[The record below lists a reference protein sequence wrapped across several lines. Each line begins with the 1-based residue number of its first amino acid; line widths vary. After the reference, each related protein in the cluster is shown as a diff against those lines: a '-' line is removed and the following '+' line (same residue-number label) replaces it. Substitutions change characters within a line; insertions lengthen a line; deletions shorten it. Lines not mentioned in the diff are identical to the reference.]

1 MLEKMIRTQTTQK
14 EKQLD
19 DWMQRHDAAH
29 PFPSETVELT
39 PDLVYAPEK
48 YAKIDV
54 FRPRA
59 DFPQPL
65 PVIVDLHGGGF
76 LLGRKEANRL
86 YCADLAAQGF
96 LVYCPEYPLAPEHN
110 LFEILQALSRA
121 LDAAAARIP
130 GDGGDLNRVFLCGDS
145 AGAWLCVYL
154 AAMQRS
160 AALSQAAGVV
170 PSSLPVRALGLVSG
184 MFYTTKLD
192 QIGLFL
198 PPMLYGKDWR
208 RHPFRPYMNP
218 EHPEI
223 VSHLPPAMLL
233 TARGDFLRRY
243 SQQYAKALQK
253 SGADCRLID
262 LDGERELPHAFA
274 ALLPEAP
281 ESRQVTK
288 DMISFFM
295 AQ

>member
-1 MLEKMIRTQTTQK
+1 MKSEK
-14 EKQLD
+14 
-19 DWMQRHDAAH
+19 
-29 PFPSETVELT
+29 
-39 PDLVYAPEK
+39 
-48 YAKIDV
+48 
-54 FRPRA
+54 
-59 DFPQPL
+59 
-65 PVIVDLHGGGF
+65 
-76 LLGRKEANRL
+76 
-86 YCADLAAQGF
+86 
-96 LVYCPEYPLAPEHN
+96 
-110 LFEILQALSRA
+110 
-121 LDAAAARIP
+121 
-130 GDGGDLNRVFLCGDS
+130 
-145 AGAWLCVYL
+145 
-154 AAMQRS
+154 
-160 AALSQAAGVV
+160 ALSQAAGVT

-253 SGADCRLID
+253 SGADCLLID

>member
-1 MLEKMIRTQTTQK
+1 MLEKMIRTQTAQK

-19 DWMQRHDAAH
+19 EWMQRHDAAH

-39 PDLVYAPEK
+39 PDLAYAPEN

-54 FRPRA
+54 FRPKA
-59 DFPQPL
+59 DFPQSL

-160 AALSQAAGVV
+160 AFAGGGRCPLFPACPRAGAGQRHVLHHETRPNRFVSAADALRQGLAQAPFPPVHESGTPGNCQ
-170 PSSLPVRALGLVSG
+170 PSAARDA
-184 MFYTTKLD
+184 
-192 QIGLFL
+192 
-198 PPMLYGKDWR
+198 
-208 RHPFRPYMNP
+208 
-218 EHPEI
+218 
-223 VSHLPPAMLL
+223 SHG
-233 TARGDFLRRY
+233 AR
-243 SQQYAKALQK
+243 
-253 SGADCRLID
+253 
-262 LDGERELPHAFA
+262 
-274 ALLPEAP
+274 
-281 ESRQVTK
+281 
-288 DMISFFM
+288 
-295 AQ
+295 

>member
-1 MLEKMIRTQTTQK
+1 MLEKMIRTQTAQK
-14 EKQLD
+14 ERQLD
-19 DWMQRHDAAH
+19 EWMQRHDAAH
-29 PFPSETVELT
+29 PFPSETVELVT
-39 PDLVYAPEK
+39 DLTYSPEK
-48 YAKIDV
+48 YAKMDI
-54 FRPRA
+54 FRPKA
-59 DFPQPL
+59 AFPQPL

-121 LDAAAARIP
+121 LDAIAARLP
-130 GDGGDLNRVFLCGDS
+130 ADGGDLSRVFLCGDS

-154 AAMQRS
+154 AAMQCS
-160 AALSQAAGVV
+160 TALSQAVGVV
-170 PSSLPVRALGLVSG
+170 PSSLSIRALGLVSG

-198 PPMLYGKDWR
+198 PPMIYGKGWR
-208 RHPFRPYMNP
+208 RHPFRPYTNP
-218 EHPEI
+218 EHSEI
-223 VSHLPPAMLL
+223 AAHLPPAMLI
-233 TARGDFLRRY
+233 TARGGFLRKY

-253 SGADCRLID
+253 SGANCRLID
-262 LDGERELPHAFA
+262 LDGERELPHVFA
-274 ALLPEAP
+274 AMLPEAP

-288 DMISFFM
+288 DMLSFFM

>member
-1 MLEKMIRTQTTQK
+1 MFSSVCYTFN
-14 EKQLD
+14 
-19 DWMQRHDAAH
+19 H
-29 PFPSETVELT
+29 PF
-39 PDLVYAPEK
+39 Y
-48 YAKIDV
+48 
-54 FRPRA
+54 
-59 DFPQPL
+59 Q
-65 PVIVDLHGGGF
+65 GGGSHAGKNDPNADGAKRKAV
-76 LLGRKEANRL
+76 GRV
-86 YCADLAAQGF
+86 D
-96 LVYCPEYPLAPEHN
+96 
-110 LFEILQALSRA
+110 
-121 LDAAAARIP
+121 
-130 GDGGDLNRVFLCGDS
+130 
-145 AGAWLCVYL
+145 
-154 AAMQRS
+154 
-160 AALSQAAGVV
+160 
-170 PSSLPVRALGLVSG
+170 ALGLVSG

-243 SQQYAKALQK
+243 SQQYAKALQN

-288 DMISFFM
+288 DMISFFL